1 MNFPLV
7 KCNWACLRMP
17 FGSAFY
23 FLPENQNA
31 RAFANVSKKQNEPA
45 QSAEKILVEE
55 K

>member
-23 FLPENQNA
+23 PK
-31 RAFANVSKKQNEPA
+31 SKMHVRLLMFPKSKA
-45 QSAEKILVEE
+45 TDAEEILVEE